1 MARLTWRELQS
12 ELSEELRR
20 TDATALLEEPAPKRA
35 RRAGE
40 EDALFAPLPA
50 FGRAGG
56 GRRLKSKSR
65 RRAKPTSRG
74 SGRAGPLRR
83 YNSSAAASLA
93 SASLDVSGLARRL
106 VDLHS
111 RLTPVA
117 AGAQESV
124 ASRLRTL
131 RPAPVEVQERK
142 RLLTQLETLAFL
154 PRMRTALAV
163 LEAAHAG
170 CEAQLDLPS
179 EEYPAVDEAPL
190 EVAGDGV
197 DTDLEDDD

>member
-12 ELSEELRR
+12 ELPEELRR

-142 RLLTQLETLAFL
+142 RLLTQLETLASCRECAPPWPSWRL
-154 PRMRTALAV
+154 RTP
-163 LEAAHAG
+163 AAR
-170 CEAQLDLPS
+170 PS
-179 EEYPAVDEAPL
+179 WTCPARSTRRLTKRRSRWLGTA
-190 EVAGDGV
+190 
-197 DTDLEDDD
+197 